1 MTARTESPRFGRQG
15 RPGDSGVEGCFD
27 HSCTGNVRRVPDAAH
42 RLTPPLPLAALVAV
56 PGLYLG
62 GADYLGWPHPELSP
76 PLAAVI
82 YGIAIVGAAFILS
95 WAAEAA
101 QVDINGGLALALLAF
116 LAVLPEYAVDF
127 VFTMRAGLINAE
139 HGHCMAGAD
148 GSNPCSL
155 ALANMTGAN
164 RILVGIGWPLV
175 VLVATLAVMRARRR
189 GGSSSPSAHVGWVK
203 LPRRMSVEVF
213 FLGVATLY
221 SLHFPLR
228 HSLTLVDAAVLV
240 SLFVA
245 YAWRLAKAPVEEPD
259 LTGTSA
265 WVGSRPKST
274 RRWLYSFMFGY
285 AAVVILA
292 TAEHF
297 AHNLVETGTELGI
310 DQFLLVQWV
319 APLASESP
327 ELIVACL
334 FAWKLHASSS
344 LGTLISSKVNQWTLL
359 VGTIPIVFALSSGSF
374 DGLPID
380 LHQRFELLL
389 TAAQSLFAVS
399 ILVSLTMTTRWA
411 LTLLILFLTQ
421 FVTSIVLPTEVDRV
435 IIAVLSAVYG
445 VLSLGLLIYRFREV
459 GRVTRDG
466 LATPYDALQRADE
479 QEAIRLTGK

>member
-1 MTARTESPRFGRQG
+1 M
-15 RPGDSGVEGCFD
+15 
-27 HSCTGNVRRVPDAAH
+27 PDAAH
-42 RLTPPLPLAALVAV
+42 RLTPPLPIAVLVAT

-62 GADYLGWPHPELSP
+62 GADYLGLPHPQVVA
-76 PLAAVI
+76 PLAALI
-82 YGIAIVGAAFILS
+82 YGIAIIGAAFILS

-139 HGHCMAGAD
+139 HGHCMAGSE

-164 RILVGIGWPLV
+164 RILVGVGWPLV
-175 VLVATLAVMRARRR
+175 VLVATLAVLWARRHGR
-189 GGSSSPSAHVGWVK
+189 TSTPSTHVGWVK
-203 LPRRMSVEVF
+203 LPRRMSVELV
-213 FLGVATLY
+213 FLGAATLY

-245 YAWRLAKAPVEEPD
+245 YALRLAKAPVEEPD

-265 WVGSRPKST
+265 WVGSHSKSA
-274 RRWLYSFMFGY
+274 RRWLYGFMFGY

-310 DQFLLVQWV
+310 DHFLLVQWV

-359 VGTIPIVFALSSGSF
+359 VGTIPLVFAVSSGSF

-380 LHQRFELLL
+380 PHQRFELML

-399 ILVSLTMTTRWA
+399 ILVSLTMTARWA
-411 LTLLILFLTQ
+411 TVLLVLFLTQ
-421 FVTSIVLPTEVDRV
+421 FITSIVLPTEVDRV
-435 IIAVLSAVYG
+435 IIAVLSAVY
-445 VLSLGLLIYRFREV
+445 VALSIGLLSYRFRTL
-459 GRVTRDG
+459 GRVIRDG

-479 QEAIRLTGK
+479 QESLRLTGK

>member
-1 MTARTESPRFGRQG
+1 M
-15 RPGDSGVEGCFD
+15 V
-27 HSCTGNVRRVPDAAH
+27 RVPDHPDHLPPYLPIAGLVTVPGLYIGAADY
-42 RLTPPLPLAALVAV
+42 LGLAAPALAAPLAALV
-56 PGLYLG
+56 
-62 GADYLGWPHPELSP
+62 
-76 PLAAVI
+76 

-127 VFTMRAGLINAE
+127 VFTMNAGQINAE
-139 HGHCMAGAD
+139 QGHCMAQAD
-148 GSNPCSL
+148 GANPCSL

-164 RILVGIGWPLV
+164 RILVGVGWPLV
-175 VLVATLAVMRARRR
+175 VLVATIAVLRARRR
-189 GGSSSPSAHVGWVK
+189 GGGQSASTHLGWVK

-213 FLGVATLY
+213 FLGAATVY

-228 HSLTLVDAAVLV
+228 DSLTLVDAAVLV

-245 YAWRLAKAPVEEPD
+245 YAWRLSKAPVEEPE
-259 LTGTSA
+259 LTGTSG
-265 WVGSRPKST
+265 WIGSRPKSA
-274 RRWLYSFMFGY
+274 RRWLYGGMFAF

-297 AHNLVETGTELGI
+297 AHNLVDTGTDLGI
-310 DQFLLVQWV
+310 DHFLLVQWV

-359 VGTIPIVFALSSGSF
+359 VGTIPIVFAISSGSF

-380 LHQRFELLL
+380 LHQRFELMI

-399 ILVSLTMTTRWA
+399 ILVSLTMTARWA
-411 LTLLILFLTQ
+411 TTLLVLFLIQ
-421 FVTSIVLPTEVDRV
+421 FVTSIVLPTETDRI
-435 IIAVLSAVYG
+435 IIAVLSAIYVL
-445 VLSLGLLIYRFREV
+445 LSLVLLTRRFRDAR
-459 GRVTRDG
+459 RVVRDG
-466 LATPYDALQRADE
+466 LATPFDVLQRADE
-479 QEAIRLTGK
+479 QEAVRLTRE

>member
-1 MTARTESPRFGRQG
+1 M
-15 RPGDSGVEGCFD
+15 
-27 HSCTGNVRRVPDAAH
+27 PDAAH

-62 GADYLGWPHPELSP
+62 GADYLGWPHPELSS

-240 SLFVA
+240 SYFVA

-259 LTGTSA
+259 HGYLA
-265 WVGSRPKST
+265 WVGSRPVT
-274 RRWLYSFMFGY
+274 RRWLYSF
-285 AAVVILA
+285 IIRLRRRDDPRPPNISP
-292 TAEHF
+292 
-297 AHNLVETGTELGI
+297 NLVGRNRAG
-310 DQFLLVQWV
+310 DRPVLLVMGR
-319 APLASESP
+319 PASESP
-327 ELIVACL
+327 TDRRCFVRVEARQFRSLAD
-334 FAWKLHASSS
+334 SSS
-344 LGTLISSKVNQWTLL
+344 QQSFTGRHHS
-359 VGTIPIVFALSSGSF
+359 IVFSSFSVPSTGADRSA
-374 DGLPID
+374 PT
-380 LHQRFELLL
+380 FERC
-389 TAAQSLFAVS
+389 SPRHS
-399 ILVSLTMTTRWA
+399 RCSPCPSWCH
-411 LTLLILFLTQ
+411 
-421 FVTSIVLPTEVDRV
+421 
-435 IIAVLSAVYG
+435 
-445 VLSLGLLIYRFREV
+445 
-459 GRVTRDG
+459 
-466 LATPYDALQRADE
+466 
-479 QEAIRLTGK
+479 